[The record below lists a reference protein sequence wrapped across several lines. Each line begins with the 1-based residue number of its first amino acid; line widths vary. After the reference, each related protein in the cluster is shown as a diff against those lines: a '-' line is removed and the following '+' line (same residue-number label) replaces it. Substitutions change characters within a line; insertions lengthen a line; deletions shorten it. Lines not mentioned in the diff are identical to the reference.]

1 MPHAISGVNLSLREE
16 VAETQESM
24 HSSDRI
30 LEVDSLV
37 KYFDV
42 FERGI
47 LRKKTIG
54 EVHAVDH
61 VTFHIFA
68 GETLGLVGESGC
80 GKTTAGKVI
89 LLLEEPTSGSIRF
102 ERTDVVDTFQHRH
115 QDDAKRL
122 RRSMQ
127 MVFQNPYNSLDP
139 RMTVYDIISEA
150 FVIHRHIPK
159 SQWTDRV
166 YELLRM
172 VNLEEYHAERYP
184 HEFSGGQRQRIAIA
198 RALAVDPKFVILD
211 EPVSSLDVS
220 IRAQILN
227 LLIDL
232 QKKQHLSY
240 LYISHDLSSVRQI
253 SQRVAVMYLGEI
265 VELAS
270 ANELFDRPL
279 HPYTQA
285 LISAVPVPDPEHK
298 TTRIIL
304 PGEVPSPIN
313 PPKGCRFHPRCPHAT
328 DICKDVAPTF
338 EDRLV
343 QGHFVACHHA
353 DKFV

>member
-1 MPHAISGVNLSLREE
+1 LKAE
-16 VAETQESM
+16 VAEMQTTANGG
-24 HSSDRI
+24 RPI
-30 LEVDSLV
+30 LEVNSLV
-37 KYFDV
+37 EYFDV
-42 FERGI
+42 LERGVF
-47 LRKKTIG
+47 RKKKIG
-54 EVHAVDH
+54 DVHAVDNVSFH
-61 VTFHIFA
+61 VSG

-80 GKTTAGKVI
+80 GKTTTGKVI
-89 LLLEEPTSGSIRF
+89 LYLEKPTSGSVFF
-102 ERTDVVDTFQHRH
+102 EGMNVVETFEKGNQTDR
-115 QDDAKRL
+115 KLL
-122 RRSMQ
+122 RRRMQ

-150 FVIHRHIPK
+150 FVIHRNIPK

-232 QKKQHLSY
+232 QNKKHLSY

-265 VELAS
+265 VELAR
-270 ANELFDRPL
+270 ADEIFDKPL

-285 LISAVPVPDPEHK
+285 LISAVPVPDVDHK

-313 PPKGCRFHPRCPHAT
+313 PPQACRFHPRCPHAT
-328 DICKDVAPTF
+328 DICKQVVPKF
-338 EDRLV
+338 EDRLI

>member
-1 MPHAISGVNLSLREE
+1 LKAE
-16 VAETQESM
+16 VAEMQSAPDSTNP
-24 HSSDRI
+24 I
-30 LEVDSLV
+30 LEVNSLV

-42 FERGI
+42 LERGI
-47 LRKKTIG
+47 LRKKRIG
-54 EVHAVDH
+54 QVHAVDN
-61 VTFHIFA
+61 VSFNISR

-80 GKTTAGKVI
+80 GKTTTGKVI
-89 LLLEEPTSGSIRF
+89 LYLEEPSAGSVLF
-102 ERTDVVDTFQHRH
+102 EGKSVF
-115 QDDAKRL
+115 DAFENGHHTESKTL
-122 RRSMQ
+122 RRNMQ

-150 FVIHRHIPK
+150 FIIHKNIPK
-159 SQWTDRV
+159 EQWKGRV

-232 QKKQHLSY
+232 QRQKDLSY

-270 ANELFDRPL
+270 SEQLFDKPL

-285 LISAVPVPDPEHK
+285 LISAVPVPDVDHK
-298 TTRIIL
+298 GTRIIL

-313 PPKGCRFHPRCPHAT
+313 PPQACRFHPRCPYAT
-328 DICKDVAPTF
+328 EICRQTAPRL
-338 EDRLV
+338 EDKLV
-343 QGHFVACHHA
+343 KGHYVACHHA

>member
-1 MPHAISGVNLSLREE
+1 MQ
-16 VAETQESM
+16 ETITST
-24 HSSDRI
+24 DRV
-30 LEVDSLV
+30 LEVNSLV

-42 FERGI
+42 LERGI
-47 LRKKTIG
+47 FRKKIVG
-54 EVHAVDH
+54 QVHAVDN

-89 LLLEEPTSGSIRF
+89 LMLEEPTSGSIQF
-102 ERTDVVDTFQHRH
+102 EGKDVVATFEHGP
-115 QDDAKRL
+115 QDEMKQL
-122 RRSMQ
+122 RRNMQ

-159 SQWTDRV
+159 NQWTDRV

-232 QKKQHLSY
+232 QRKQRLSY

-253 SQRVAVMYLGEI
+253 SQRVAVMYLGEV
-265 VELAS
+265 VELAN

-285 LISAVPVPDPEHK
+285 LISAVPVPDPDQK

-343 QGHFVACHHA
+343 QGHWVACHHA

>member
-1 MPHAISGVNLSLREE
+1 MQAP
-16 VAETQESM
+16 T

-42 FERGI
+42 LERGVF
-47 LRKKTIG
+47 RKRKIG
-54 EVHAVDH
+54 DVHAIDNVS
-61 VTFHIFA
+61 FHIYA

-80 GKTTAGKVI
+80 GKTTTGKVI
-89 LLLEEPTSGSIRF
+89 LYLEKPSSGSILF
-102 ERTDVVDTFQHRH
+102 EGKDVVEAFRKGDSEE
-115 QDDAKRL
+115 AKLL

-139 RMTVYDIISEA
+139 RMTIYDIISEA

-159 SQWTDRV
+159 NQWTDRV

-232 QKKQHLSY
+232 QRKQHLSY

-253 SQRVAVMYLGEI
+253 SQRVAVMYLGEV
-265 VELAS
+265 VEMGQT
-270 ANELFDRPL
+270 EEIFDRPL

-298 TTRIIL
+298 GTRIIL

-313 PPKGCRFHPRCPHAT
+313 PPKACRFHPRCPHAT
-328 DICKDVAPTF
+328 DICREEPPRF
-338 EDRLV
+338 EDKLV

>member
-1 MPHAISGVNLSLREE
+1 MGTSHYAGN
-16 VAETQESM
+16 Q
-24 HSSDRI
+24 I
-30 LEVDSLV
+30 LAVKSLV

-42 FERGI
+42 LERGI
-47 LRKKTIG
+47 FRKKKIG
-54 EVHAVDH
+54 EVHAVDN
-61 VTFHIFA
+61 VSFEIFQ

-80 GKTTAGKVI
+80 GKTTAGKV
-89 LLLEEPTSGSIRF
+89 LLFLEEPTSGSVLF
-102 ERTDVVDTFQHRH
+102 EGKDVVQTFENSG
-115 QDDAKRL
+115 KEESKEL
-122 RRSMQ
+122 RRNMQ

-139 RMTVYDIISEA
+139 RMTVFDIISEA
-150 FVIHRHIPK
+150 FVIHKNIPK
-159 SQWTDRV
+159 QQWTERV
-166 YELLRM
+166 YELLKM
-172 VNLEEYHAERYP
+172 VNLEEYHASRYP

-232 QKKQHLSY
+232 QHEKNLSY

-265 VELAS
+265 VELAQ
-270 ANELFDRPL
+270 ANELFDKPL

-285 LISAVPVPDPEHK
+285 LISAVPVPDVDHK
-298 TTRIIL
+298 TMRIIL

-313 PPKGCRFHPRCPHAT
+313 PPKACRFHPRCPHAT
-328 DICKDVAPTF
+328 DVCKEVAPTF
-338 EDRLV
+338 EDKLV
-343 QGHFVACHHA
+343 KGHYVACHHA

>member
-1 MPHAISGVNLSLREE
+1 LK
-16 VAETQESM
+16 AELAEMQTTVDEGR
-24 HSSDRI
+24 RI
-30 LEVDSLV
+30 LEVNSLV
-37 KYFDV
+37 EYFDV
-42 FERGI
+42 LERGI
-47 LRKKTIG
+47 FRKKKIG
-54 EVHAVDH
+54 DVHAVDN
-61 VTFHIFA
+61 VSFHISG

-89 LLLEEPTSGSIRF
+89 LYLEKPTSGSVFFDGMNVF
-102 ERTDVVDTFQHRH
+102 ETFENGNQTDR
-115 QDDAKRL
+115 KLL
-122 RRSMQ
+122 RRRMQ

-150 FVIHRHIPK
+150 FVIHRNIPK

-232 QKKQHLSY
+232 QNEKHLSY

-265 VELAS
+265 VELAR
-270 ANELFDRPL
+270 AGEIFDKPL

-285 LISAVPVPDPEHK
+285 LISAVPVPDVDHK
-298 TTRIIL
+298 TIRIIL

-313 PPKGCRFHPRCPHAT
+313 PPQACRFHPRCPHAT
-328 DICKDVAPTF
+328 DICKQVAPKF
-338 EDRLV
+338 EDRLI

>member
-1 MPHAISGVNLSLREE
+1 MPQDSLGGQPLLQ
-16 VAETQESM
+16 VK
-24 HSSDRI
+24 
-30 LEVDSLV
+30 SLV

-42 FERGI
+42 VERGI
-47 LRKKTIG
+47 LRRKKVG

-61 VTFHIFA
+61 VTFHIMP

-80 GKTTAGKVI
+80 GKTTTGKVI
-89 LLLEEPTSGSIRF
+89 LDLERATEGSISF
-102 ERTDVVDTFQHRH
+102 GDMDVLQVFRKGGKQE
-115 QDDAKRL
+115 DAKKL

-139 RMTVYDIISEA
+139 RMTIYDIISEA
-150 FVIHRHIPK
+150 FVIHKHIPRNE
-159 SQWTDRV
+159 WTERV

-172 VNLEEYHAERYP
+172 VNMEEYHAERYP

-198 RALAVDPKFVILD
+198 RALAVDPQFVVLD

-232 QKKQHLSY
+232 RQKKNLSY

-265 VELAS
+265 VELADTDS
-270 ANELFDRPL
+270 LYDRPL

-285 LISAVPVPDPEHK
+285 LISAVPVPDMTQH
-298 TTRIIL
+298 TMRIIL

-313 PPKGCRFHPRCPHAT
+313 PPSACRFHPRCPYVT
-328 DICKDVAPTF
+328 EICRKERPELENKF
-338 EDRLV
+338 IK
-343 QGHFVACHHA
+343 GHHVGCWHA
-353 DKFV
+353 DKFL

>member
-1 MPHAISGVNLSLREE
+1 MLATHN
-16 VAETQESM
+16 SM
-24 HSSDRI
+24 EPL
-30 LEVDSLV
+30 LEVKSLV

-42 FERGI
+42 LERGI
-47 LRKKTIG
+47 LRKKKIG
-54 EVHAVDH
+54 DVHAVDH
-61 VTFHIFA
+61 ISLYVLS
-68 GETLGLVGESGC
+68 GEALGLVGESGC
-80 GKTTAGKVI
+80 GKTTTGKVI
-89 LLLEEPTSGSIRF
+89 LNLEEATEGSITF
-102 ERTDVVDTFQHRH
+102 GGMDVLQSFRKGGGKEE
-115 QDDAKRL
+115 AKKL

-139 RMTVYDIISEA
+139 RMTIYDIISEA
-150 FVIHRHIPK
+150 FIIHRHIPK
-159 SQWTDRV
+159 NQWKERV

-232 QKKQHLSY
+232 QHKKGLSY

-265 VELAS
+265 VELADT
-270 ANELFDRPL
+270 NGLYDKPL

-285 LISAVPVPDPEHK
+285 LISAVPVPDVTHK

-313 PPKGCRFHPRCPHAT
+313 PPKACRFHPRCPYAT
-328 DICKDVAPTF
+328 DICKQETPKF
-338 EDRLV
+338 EDRLIK
-343 QGHFVACHHA
+343 GHYVACWHA

>member
-1 MPHAISGVNLSLREE
+1 
-16 VAETQESM
+16 M
-24 HSSDRI
+24 HSADRI
-30 LEVDSLV
+30 LEVGSLV
-37 KYFDV
+37 KYFAV

-47 LRKKTIG
+47 FRKKTVG
-54 EVHAVDH
+54 QVHAVDN
-61 VTFHIFA
+61 VTFHIFT

-89 LLLEEPTSGSIRF
+89 LMLEPPTSGSIRF
-102 ERTDVVDTFQHRH
+102 EGKDVVDTFDNGN
-115 QDDAKRL
+115 QDEMKQL
-122 RRSMQ
+122 RRGMQ

-150 FVIHRHIPK
+150 FVIHKHIPK
-159 SQWTDRV
+159 NQWTDRV

-232 QKKQHLSY
+232 QKKERLSY

-313 PPKGCRFHPRCPHAT
+313 PPKACRFHPRCPYAS
-328 DICKDVAPTF
+328 DICKEVAPTF

-343 QGHFVACHHA
+343 TGHFVACHHA

>member
-1 MPHAISGVNLSLREE
+1 MK
-16 VAETQESM
+16 AELAEMETSA
-24 HSSDRI
+24 DKGRPI
-30 LEVDSLV
+30 LEVNSLV
-37 KYFDV
+37 EYFDV
-42 FERGI
+42 VERGI
-47 LRKKTIG
+47 FRKKKTG
-54 EVHAVDH
+54 DVHAVDH
-61 VTFHIFA
+61 VSFHISG

-80 GKTTAGKVI
+80 GKTTTGKVI
-89 LLLEEPTSGSIRF
+89 LYLEKPTSGSILF
-102 ERTDVVDTFQHRH
+102 EGMNVVETFEKGSQSDRK
-115 QDDAKRL
+115 QL
-122 RRSMQ
+122 RRRMQ

-139 RMTVYDIISEA
+139 RMTVFDIISEA
-150 FVIHRHIPK
+150 FVIHRNIPK
-159 SQWTDRV
+159 SEWTDRV

-232 QKKQHLSY
+232 QRDKHLSY

-265 VELAS
+265 VELAAAS
-270 ANELFDRPL
+270 EIFDKPL

-285 LISAVPVPDPEHK
+285 LISAVPVPDVDHK

-313 PPKGCRFHPRCPHAT
+313 PPQACRFHPRCPHAT
-328 DICKDVAPTF
+328 DICKQLAPKF
-338 EDRLV
+338 EDKLI

>member
-1 MPHAISGVNLSLREE
+1 MQADKE
-16 VAETQESM
+16 VGTPV
-24 HSSDRI
+24 
-30 LEVDSLV
+30 LEVNSLV

-42 FERGI
+42 LERGI
-47 LRKKTIG
+47 FRKRKIG
-54 EVHAVDH
+54 DVHAIDNVS
-61 VTFHIFA
+61 FHIFT

-80 GKTTAGKVI
+80 GKTTTGKVI
-89 LLLEEPTSGSIRF
+89 LCLETPTSGTIRF
-102 ERTDVVDTFQHRH
+102 EGKDVVDTFENGNQNDSK
-115 QDDAKRL
+115 QL

-139 RMTVYDIISEA
+139 RMTIYDIISEP
-150 FVIHRHIPK
+150 FVIHRNIPK
-159 SQWTDRV
+159 NRWTDRV

-232 QKKQHLSY
+232 QRKEHLCY

-265 VELAS
+265 VESAA

-285 LISAVPVPDPEHK
+285 LISAVPVPDVDHK
-298 TTRIIL
+298 GSRIIL

-313 PPKGCRFHPRCPHAT
+313 PPQACRFHPRCPHAT
-328 DICKDVAPTF
+328 DVCKQVAPKF

-343 QGHFVACHHA
+343 KGHFVACHHA

>member
-1 MPHAISGVNLSLREE
+1 MQMTANGGRP
-16 VAETQESM
+16 
-24 HSSDRI
+24 I
-30 LEVDSLV
+30 LEVNSLV
-37 KYFDV
+37 EYFDV
-42 FERGI
+42 LERGVF
-47 LRKKTIG
+47 RKKKIG
-54 EVHAVDH
+54 DVHAVDNVSFH
-61 VTFHIFA
+61 VSG

-80 GKTTAGKVI
+80 GKTTTGKVI
-89 LLLEEPTSGSIRF
+89 LYLEKPTSGSVFF
-102 ERTDVVDTFQHRH
+102 EGMNVVETFEKGNQTDR
-115 QDDAKRL
+115 KLL
-122 RRSMQ
+122 RRRMQ

-150 FVIHRHIPK
+150 FVIHRNIPK
-159 SQWTDRV
+159 NQWTDRV

-232 QKKQHLSY
+232 QNKKHLSY

-265 VELAS
+265 VELAR
-270 ANELFDRPL
+270 ADEIFDKPL

-285 LISAVPVPDPEHK
+285 LISAVPVPDVDHK

-313 PPKGCRFHPRCPHAT
+313 PPQACRFHPRCPHAT
-328 DICKDVAPTF
+328 DICKQVVPKF
-338 EDRLV
+338 EDRLI

>member
-1 MPHAISGVNLSLREE
+1 MA
-16 VAETQESM
+16 A
-24 HSSDRI
+24 SSEPI
-30 LEVDSLV
+30 LEAKSLV
-37 KYFDV
+37 KFFDV
-42 FERGI
+42 LQRGI
-47 LRKKTIG
+47 IRKKKTG

-61 VTFHIFA
+61 ITFHVDY

-80 GKTTAGKVI
+80 GKTTTGKV
-89 LLLEEPTSGSIRF
+89 LLYLEPATSGSVTF
-102 ERTDVVDTFQHRH
+102 EGMDVLHTFAKGGKQA
-115 QDDAKRL
+115 DAKKL
-122 RRSMQ
+122 RRGMQ

-139 RMTVYDIISEA
+139 RMTIYDIISEA
-150 FVIHRHIPK
+150 FIIHKHIPK
-159 SQWTDRV
+159 NQWKDRV

-184 HEFSGGQRQRIAIA
+184 HEFSGGQRQRVAIA
-198 RALAVDPKFVILD
+198 RALAVDPRFVILD

-227 LLIDL
+227 LLIDI

-253 SQRVAVMYLGEI
+253 SHRVAVMYLGEI
-265 VELAS
+265 VELAETD
-270 ANELFDRPL
+270 ELFDKPL

-285 LISAVPVPDPEHK
+285 LISAVPVPDVTKK
-298 TTRIIL
+298 TQRIIL

-313 PPKGCRFHPRCPHAT
+313 PPAGCRFHPRCPYAT
-328 DICKDVAPTF
+328 DICKQEAPKF
-338 EDRLV
+338 EDKLV
-343 QGHFVACHHA
+343 SGHYVACWHA

>member
-1 MPHAISGVNLSLREE
+1 MQ
-16 VAETQESM
+16 TM
-24 HSSDRI
+24 HSGERI
-30 LEVDSLV
+30 LEVGSLV

-42 FERGI
+42 LERGVF
-47 LRKKTIG
+47 RKKTVG
-54 EVHAVDH
+54 EVHAVDN
-61 VTFHIFA
+61 VTFHIFT

-89 LLLEEPTSGSIRF
+89 LLLEEPTSGSIQF
-102 ERTDVVDTFQHRH
+102 EGIDVVDTFEHGH

-122 RRSMQ
+122 RRNMQ

-150 FVIHRHIPK
+150 FVIHRNIPK

-265 VELAS
+265 VELAN
-270 ANELFDRPL
+270 ADELFDRPL

-338 EDRLV
+338 EDKLI

>member
-1 MPHAISGVNLSLREE
+1 LK
-16 VAETQESM
+16 AELAEMQTSA
-24 HSSDRI
+24 DNGRPI
-30 LEVDSLV
+30 LEVNSLV
-37 KYFDV
+37 EYFDV
-42 FERGI
+42 VERGI
-47 LRKKTIG
+47 LRKKKVG
-54 EVHAVDH
+54 DVHAVDN
-61 VTFHIFA
+61 VSFHIGG

-80 GKTTAGKVI
+80 GKTTTGKVI
-89 LLLEEPTSGSIRF
+89 LYLEKPTSGSILF
-102 ERTDVVDTFQHRH
+102 EGMNVVETFEKGSQSDRK
-115 QDDAKRL
+115 QL
-122 RRSMQ
+122 RRRMQ

-150 FVIHRHIPK
+150 FVIHRNIPK
-159 SQWTDRV
+159 SEWTDRV

-232 QKKQHLSY
+232 QRDKRLSY

-265 VELAS
+265 VELAEAS
-270 ANELFDRPL
+270 EIFDKPL

-285 LISAVPVPDPEHK
+285 LISAVPVPDVDHK
-298 TTRIIL
+298 TTRILL

-313 PPKGCRFHPRCPHAT
+313 PPQACRFHPRCPHAT
-328 DICKDVAPTF
+328 DICKQLAPKF
-338 EDRLV
+338 EDKLI